1 MKAPRLSLPWSALA
15 AFLIVPLLSA
25 ATLAQEEEGA
35 TTRDLRIGVTAG
47 EAVLVER
54 KVEGKGEITV
64 LQGERSSR
72 VKMKWNDRYS
82 FVDLFT
88 VVDDEQKRYESTRRW
103 VKSTSSFNGQPSD
116 SCLNGLEVQ
125 YTQEDGSISAQL
137 GGDRIVTRDLLER
150 LQGEGECV
158 GPWVALPERA
168 SIGDTF
174 PVHIDSLLKTFTSA
188 DGAVTVTGADFTFAR
203 VEQEGKIACLTAE
216 LSWTEVEE
224 KEGGTS
230 RMESRADAELRV
242 DLDGG
247 RLAAFHLKGVLEGEG
262 PGPGG
267 ADMKVAF
274 DFEGELTTKVG
285 TAAEKALKA
294 RPVFRSTTRSV
305 SEVGVEFDLPSS
317 WIDRETDADQ
327 SLFLRTLPPTEVNI
341 IVEALD
347 IGDFPVKEV
356 MRATEQE
363 LEKRGLKTKGK
374 SAKSKLGKGFSVRLE
389 DAEGEVIHTA
399 YFQVEGARWVV
410 FKLVGAPEGFKAA
423 FKEYEKAMKS
433 LRKG

>member
-1 MKAPRLSLPWSALA
+1 MKAARLTPLWPLLA
-15 AFLIVPLLSA
+15 AIATVFLLCP

-35 TTRDLRIGVTAG
+35 TTWNLRVNVEAG

-64 LQGERSSR
+64 LQGERASK

-82 FVDLFT
+82 FVDRFT
-88 VVDDEQKRYESTRRW
+88 VVDDEQKCYESTRRW

-116 SCLNGLEVQ
+116 SCFNGLEVQ
-125 YTQEDGSISAQL
+125 YTQEDGAISVQL
-137 GGDRIVTRDLLER
+137 GGDRIVTRKLLER

-158 GPWVALPERA
+158 GPWIALPDRA

-188 DGAVTVTGADFTFAR
+188 TGGVTVSGAEFTFAR
-203 VEQEGKIACLTAE
+203 LEQEGKIACLTAE

-224 KEGGTS
+224 KDGGTS
-230 RMESRADAELRV
+230 RMESRADAELHV
-242 DLDGG
+242 DLEGH
-247 RLAAFHLKGVLEGEG
+247 RLAAFHLKGVLTGEG
-262 PGPGG
+262 PGPGDL
-267 ADMKVAF
+267 DMKVTF

-285 TAAEKALKA
+285 QAAEKALKA
-294 RPVFRSTTRSV
+294 RPVFRTTPRSV
-305 SEVGVEFDLPSS
+305 NEVGVEFDLPSS
-317 WIDRETDADQ
+317 WIDRETDAEQ

-341 IVEALD
+341 IVEALE
-347 IGDFPVKEV
+347 IGDFPVKDV

-363 LEKRGLKTKGK
+363 LEKQGLKVKAK

-389 DAEGEVIHTA
+389 DDEGEVIHTA
-399 YFQVEGARWVV
+399 YFQVEGSRWVV
-410 FKLVGAPEGFKAA
+410 FKLVGGPEGFKAA